1 MAGVTS
7 ENIRMSGAGRGEDEK
22 MVQSETINMYFFIGY
37 FYRTSGPAQH
47 TYLMF
52 YLSVIP

>member
-1 MAGVTS
+1 VVGVTS

-22 MVQSETINMYFFIGY
+22 MVQSETVMYFFIGY